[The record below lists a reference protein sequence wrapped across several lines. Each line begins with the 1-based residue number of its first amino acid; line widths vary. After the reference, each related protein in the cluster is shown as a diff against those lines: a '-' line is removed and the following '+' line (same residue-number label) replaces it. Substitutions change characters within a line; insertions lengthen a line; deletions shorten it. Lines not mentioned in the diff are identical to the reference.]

1 MKVLVVYCH
10 PSNNSFTHTIK
21 ESFIRGLEDAGYSY
35 EVSDLYAQGF
45 NPVMSES
52 EYIREGFYRLEDP
65 VEKDILNEQAKINS
79 SDIVVFMGI

>member
-10 PSNNSFTHTIK
+10 PSKNSFTHTIK
-21 ESFIRGLEDAGYSY
+21 ESFIRGLEDAGHSY

-52 EYIREGFYRLEDP
+52 EYIRE
-65 VEKDILNEQAKINS
+65 S
-79 SDIVVFMGI
+79 

>member
-10 PSNNSFTHTIK
+10 PSKNSFTHTIK
-21 ESFIRGLEDAGYSY
+21 ESFIRGLEDAGHSY

-45 NPVMSES
+45 DPVMSES

-65 VEKDILNEQAKINS
+65 VEKDILNEKEKNK
-79 SDIVVFMGI
+79 